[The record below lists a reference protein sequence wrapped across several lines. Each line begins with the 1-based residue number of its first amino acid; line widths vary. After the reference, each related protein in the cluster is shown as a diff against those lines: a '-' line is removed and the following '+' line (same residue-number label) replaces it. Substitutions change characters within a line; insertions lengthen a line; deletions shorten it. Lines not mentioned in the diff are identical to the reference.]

1 VHTGGLSCPFLL
13 GSQADPSHCV
23 APVQFEKNIK
33 ACKNR
38 QGNIAD
44 MKRSRIKT
52 FLREIQYGII
62 PKDKI
67 SYSVSTKL
75 IGAIGYV

>member
-1 VHTGGLSCPFLL
+1 M
-13 GSQADPSHCV
+13 
-23 APVQFEKNIK
+23 QFEKNIK

-38 QGNIAD
+38 QENIAD

-52 FLREIQYGII
+52 FLREIRYGII

-67 SYSVSTKL
+67 SFSLRPKL
-75 IGAIGYV
+75 IGAIGMSSTSVLLS

>member
-1 VHTGGLSCPFLL
+1 M
-13 GSQADPSHCV
+13 
-23 APVQFEKNIK
+23 QFEKNIK

-38 QGNIAD
+38 QENIAD

-52 FLREIQYGII
+52 FLREIRYGII

-67 SYSVSTKL
+67 SFSLGPKL